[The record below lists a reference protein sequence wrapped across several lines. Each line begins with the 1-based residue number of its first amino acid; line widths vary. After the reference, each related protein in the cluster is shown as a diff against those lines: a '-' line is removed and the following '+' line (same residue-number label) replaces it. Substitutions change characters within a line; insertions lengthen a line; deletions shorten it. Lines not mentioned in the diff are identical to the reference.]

1 MRRGCQ
7 AVLHLVQALIVL
19 AVKVP
24 YLALVTLA
32 LQLQTVAG
40 CVHINVL
47 GLGGSSCLA

>member
-7 AVLHLVQALIVL
+7 AVLHLVQTLTVL
-19 AVKVP
+19 AVDVP
-24 YLALVTLA
+24 YLALVSLA
-32 LQLQTVAG
+32 LQLQTVTG

>member
-32 LQLQTVAG
+32 LQLQTVARG
-40 CVHINVL
+40 IHIDVL